1 MIVRP
6 CFEILELTKNLLKS
20 TNSVNLQLVLVQ
32 KRKKSTDGT
41 LLSCDLQIYFM
52 LALFHDKNC
61 CICFNFVP
69 YILWDFIVLGLILSY

>member
-61 CICFNFVP
+61 CICFNLVP
-69 YILWDFIVLGLILSY
+69 YILWDFIVLGLILS